1 EQKMLNPHSSALT
14 NTDNRNNCSPRVSIW
29 VGKGNNGGDGW
40 LIAYYLQQIGWQV
53 QIITVGFDKQV
64 FAIAETTQSS
74 NKKASLSDANQALQV
89 ALSANCDCLR
99 FEDMSAHDKEN
110 AGKPLQADVYID
122 ALFGIGLDRVPD
134 GIYKQA
140 ICTLNDAA
148 QYNGALVVAV
158 DVPSGLVAATGQVFD
173 Q

>member
-1 EQKMLNPHSSALT
+1 MSVATNVFTKTTMPVPPYNSKQIYAMEQAWFAEGHDSFGLMQQAAWQMAHYIMALYEQKMLNSYSSALT

-74 NKKASLSDANQALQV
+74 NKKASLSNGHQAHQV
-89 ALSANCDCLR
+89 ALYSN
-99 FEDMSAHDKEN
+99 
-110 AGKPLQADVYID
+110 
-122 ALFGIGLDRVPD
+122 
-134 GIYKQA
+134 
-140 ICTLNDAA
+140 
-148 QYNGALVVAV
+148 
-158 DVPSGLVAATGQVFD
+158 
-173 Q
+173 